1 MKKRKVRI
9 LYINPT
15 GDLYGASRVLLRVL
29 TLLDREIYRPIVVL
43 PEDGTLADALRNQKI
58 AVKIIPYLS
67 VIRRRIF
74 RSWRIIPFLLF
85 IIPSILHVWW
95 LILRNRIDLVH
106 TNSGVVFTSAIS
118 ARLALVPHVWHLHEM
133 FSEEFP
139 GVWHYFRILIL
150 RFSTKI
156 LCVSTVI
163 AQQFPKELK
172 VHVLHNGLDLNHFSA
187 DSREVAI
194 WRQRYGDES
203 GDITLI
209 GVVGRISPR
218 KGQDVLIQALSSLKK
233 EAGSDKLRLLIIGD
247 VFEGNEYL
255 LDELQELVKS
265 RNLTDS
271 VVFTGFI
278 KNPEAI
284 IAALD
289 ILVLPS
295 ILPEAFPTV
304 VLEAMALRVPVV
316 ATNLGGTVEQ
326 IEDKSTGMLVPP
338 RDAEALAKAI
348 RMVLV
353 DPNLR
358 ERLRREG
365 RQQVEQR
372 FNLRVMCARL
382 EKYYQ
387 ELI

>member
-1 MKKRKVRI
+1 
-9 LYINPT
+9 LY
-15 GDLYGASRVLLRVL
+15 
-29 TLLDREIYRPIVVL
+29 
-43 PEDGTLADALRNQKI
+43 
-58 AVKIIPYLS
+58 
-67 VIRRRIF
+67 
-74 RSWRIIPFLLF
+74 
-85 IIPSILHVWW
+85 
-95 LILRNRIDLVH
+95 
-106 TNSGVVFTSAIS
+106 
-118 ARLALVPHVWHLHEM
+118 
-133 FSEEFP
+133 
-139 GVWHYFRILIL
+139 
-150 RFSTKI
+150 
-156 LCVSTVI
+156 
-163 AQQFPKELK
+163 
-172 VHVLHNGLDLNHFSA
+172 NGLDLNHFSA

-233 EAGSDKLRLLIIGD
+233 EAGSDKLRLLIVGD

-255 LDELQELVKS
+255 VDDLQELVNS

-271 VVFTGFI
+271 VMFTGFI

-326 IEDKSTGMLVPP
+326 IEDKCTGMLVPP

-382 EKYYQ
+382 EEYYQ
-387 ELI
+387 ELV